1 MSKIWLILKRE
12 YLVRVRKKSFIIMT
26 FLAPLLMAALLIV
39 PSFIASKS
47 NVLRAIAVQEKNFE
61 VATQLSDKEFLR
73 FSMIPDLEAEKIKQ
87 NFNQSGYDALLHI
100 DNNMYTLYSNQQIS
114 LSVKNEIEN
123 QLTKIKQYKK
133 LKDAGV
139 SLDLINQK
147 TIEINTKLI
156 EKDGKIKNSQTETSM
171 GVGFMC
177 GILVYMFIFM
187 YGTMVM
193 RGVIEE
199 KTNRIVEVI
208 ISSVKPFQLMMGKI
222 LGIALVGLTQF
233 ALWIFLTTFIAGIS
247 SYLLIDVNSLTNEL
261 QASENQQLLNQIN
274 SLFGEVNILQIF
286 IAFII
291 YFLGGYL
298 MYSSLFA
305 AIGSAVDA
313 EADTQQFILPIT
325 IPLIL
330 SFLLIQPVMDNP
342 DGPLAFWMSII
353 PFTSPVIMMV
363 RLPFGVTNL
372 DLIIS
377 ITVLIC
383 SFILSTWIAGKIYRT
398 GILMYGKKPSYKE
411 IWKWISYKS

>member
-1 MSKIWLILKRE
+1 MNKIWLILKRE

-47 NVLRAIAVQEKNFE
+47 NVLRAIAVQEENFE

-100 DNNMYTLYSNQQIS
+100 DNNIYTLYSNQQIS

-325 IPLIL
+325 VPLIL

-383 SFILSTWIAGKIYRT
+383 SFILSTWFAGKIYRT

>member
-26 FLAPLLMAALLIV
+26 FLAPLLMAAILIV

-47 NVLRAIAVQEKNFE
+47 NVLRAIAVQEENFE

-383 SFILSTWIAGKIYRT
+383 SFILSTWFAGKIYRT

>member
-1 MSKIWLILKRE
+1 MNKIWLIIKRE

-26 FLAPLLMAALLIV
+26 FVAPLLMAALLIV
-39 PSFIASKS
+39 PSYIASKS
-47 NVLRAIAVQEKNFE
+47 KVLRVIAVQEENFKI
-61 VATQLSDKEFLR
+61 ANQLSNKEFLR
-73 FSMIPDLEAEKIKQ
+73 FTKIPQIEAIEIKN

-100 DNNMYTLYSNQQIS
+100 EADQYTLYSNQQIS
-114 LSVKNEIEN
+114 LSIENEIEN
-123 QLTKIKQYKK
+123 QLTQINQYQK
-133 LKDAGV
+133 LKEAGINF
-139 SLDLINQK
+139 DLINQK
-147 TIEINTKLI
+147 ETIEITTKII
-156 EKDGKIKNSQTETSM
+156 ERDGKIKNSQTETSM

-177 GILVYMFIFM
+177 GILIYMFIFM

-233 ALWIFLTTFIAGIS
+233 ALWIVLTTFIASIAG
-247 SYLLIDVNSLTNEL
+247 YLLIDINNEL
-261 QASENQQLLNQIN
+261 QAADNQQLLNQIN
-274 SLFGEVNILQIF
+274 NSLGEVNLLQIF
-286 IAFII
+286 IAFTT

-330 SFLLIQPVMDNP
+330 AFLLIQPIMDNP
-342 DGPLAFWMSII
+342 DGPLALWMSII

-372 DLIIS
+372 ELTIS
-377 ITVLIC
+377 IVVLIC
-383 SFILSTWIAGKIYRT
+383 SFILTTWFAAKIYRT

-411 IWKWISYKS
+411 LWKWISYKN

>member
-1 MSKIWLILKRE
+1 MNKIWLIIKRE

-47 NVLRAIAVQEKNFE
+47 NVLRAIAVQEENFKI
-61 VATQLSDKEFLR
+61 ASQLSDKEFLR
-73 FSMIPDLEAEKIKQ
+73 FSMIPDSEAEEIKQ
-87 NFNQSGYDALLHI
+87 NFNESRYDALLHI
-100 DNNMYTLYSNQQIS
+100 ENNVYTLYSNQQIS

-139 SLDLINQK
+139 SLDLISQK

-233 ALWIFLTTFIAGIS
+233 ALWILLTTFIAAIA
-247 SYLLIDVNSLTNEL
+247 SYLLIDINSLTNEL
-261 QASENQQLLNQIN
+261 QSSENQQLLNQ
-274 SLFGEVNILQIF
+274 S
-286 IAFII
+286 
-291 YFLGGYL
+291 
-298 MYSSLFA
+298 
-305 AIGSAVDA
+305 
-313 EADTQQFILPIT
+313 
-325 IPLIL
+325 PL
-330 SFLLIQPVMDNP
+330 
-342 DGPLAFWMSII
+342 
-353 PFTSPVIMMV
+353 T
-363 RLPFGVTNL
+363 
-372 DLIIS
+372 
-377 ITVLIC
+377 
-383 SFILSTWIAGKIYRT
+383 
-398 GILMYGKKPSYKE
+398 
-411 IWKWISYKS
+411 

>member
-1 MSKIWLILKRE
+1 MNKIWLIIKRE

-26 FLAPLLMAALLIV
+26 FLAPLLMAALLIA

-47 NVLRAIAVQEKNFE
+47 NVLRAIAVQEENFE
-61 VATQLSDKEFLR
+61 IATQLSDKEFLR
-73 FSMIPDLEAEKIKQ
+73 FSMIPDSEAEGIKQ

-100 DNNMYTLYSNQQIS
+100 ENNIYTLYSSQQIS

-139 SLDLINQK
+139 SIDLLNQK
-147 TIEINTKLI
+147 SIEINTKLI

-233 ALWIFLTTFIAGIS
+233 ALWIVLTTFIASIA
-247 SYLLIDVNSLTNEL
+247 SYLLIDFNSLTNEL
-261 QASENQQLLNQIN
+261 QASQNQQILNQIN
-274 SLFGEVNILQIF
+274 SLLGEINILQIF
-286 IAFII
+286 ISFII

-325 IPLIL
+325 VPLIL

-363 RLPFGVTNL
+363 RLPFGVGYL

-383 SFILSTWIAGKIYRT
+383 SFILSTWFAGKIYRT

-411 IWKWISYKS
+411 IWKWISYKG

>member
-1 MSKIWLILKRE
+1 
-12 YLVRVRKKSFIIMT
+12 
-26 FLAPLLMAALLIV
+26 
-39 PSFIASKS
+39 
-47 NVLRAIAVQEKNFE
+47 
-61 VATQLSDKEFLR
+61 
-73 FSMIPDLEAEKIKQ
+73 
-87 NFNQSGYDALLHI
+87 
-100 DNNMYTLYSNQQIS
+100 
-114 LSVKNEIEN
+114 
-123 QLTKIKQYKK
+123 
-133 LKDAGV
+133 
-139 SLDLINQK
+139 
-147 TIEINTKLI
+147 
-156 EKDGKIKNSQTETSM
+156 M

-313 EADTQQFILPIT
+313 EADTHSLYCP
-325 IPLIL
+325 
-330 SFLLIQPVMDNP
+330 
-342 DGPLAFWMSII
+342 
-353 PFTSPVIMMV
+353 
-363 RLPFGVTNL
+363 
-372 DLIIS
+372 
-377 ITVLIC
+377 
-383 SFILSTWIAGKIYRT
+383 
-398 GILMYGKKPSYKE
+398 
-411 IWKWISYKS
+411 

>member
-1 MSKIWLILKRE
+1 MNKIWLIIKRE

-26 FLAPLLMAALLIV
+26 FLAPLLMATLLIV

-47 NVLRAIAVQEKNFE
+47 NVLRTIAVQEENFE
-61 VATQLSDKEFLR
+61 VATQLSEKEFLR
-73 FSMIPDLEAEKIKQ
+73 FSMIPALEAEEIKQ

-100 DNNMYTLYSNQQIS
+100 ENNIYTLYSNQQIS

-171 GVGFMC
+171 GVGFLC

-247 SYLLIDVNSLTNEL
+247 SYLLIDVNSMTNEL

-274 SLFGEVNILQIF
+274 SLLGEVNILQIF

-377 ITVLIC
+377 IVVLIC
-383 SFILSTWIAGKIYRT
+383 SFILSTWFAGKIYRT